1 MSDNSNQNQDQKQDP
16 FAHPIK
22 KNNWWLYIFGAIVLA
37 GIIIWFFID
46 WSYKD
51 RNREPAPV
59 EEIQQTPVQD
69 QEQVITLPT
78 DTVIGVAGK

>member
-1 MSDNSNQNQDQKQDP
+1 MADNRNQDPNQDP

-22 KNNWWLYIFGAIVLA
+22 KNNWWLYIFGGLVIA

-51 RNREPAPV
+51 RNREPEPV
-59 EEIQQTPVQD
+59 EQIQEVPVQE
-69 QEQVITLPT
+69 QEQVVNLPA
-78 DTVIGVAGK
+78 DTVVAEAPAAE